1 MRFLLTIALLLPALA
16 PAAEG
21 DPPAAAEAEPVDA
34 EVEPEAAPL
43 DPFTIRLMGLV
54 DRYYGGISA
63 DPSDADRA
71 AALESIRLMLLDGVA
86 LPRVTAA
93 VEDAVRLHTPG
104 RVVPFHIAVP
114 LRVRPA
120 DPAPPLGKRVGSAP
134 APNFDVPPPPA
145 RPLDPEIEAKR
156 AAQREVAQVRRTR
169 LRLYR
174 QWRSRTKEKRTLLT
188 IGVPLWAAGYSLGF
202 ATAGLNNI
210 QGLVSHEVT
219 WFAAIPI
226 VGNLLYG
233 IATQGLY
240 PASFLFASLEITGAA
255 LTIASF
261 ALKADWP
268 YDKDPTAMKLGHTR
282 DGRAALVLAPRPLGL
297 GGALT
302 GRF

>member
-1 MRFLLTIALLLPALA
+1 MRFLLLVLLLLPGLAFADDEPVPATEAGTEGDAA
-16 PAAEG
+16 PADA
-21 DPPAAAEAEPVDA
+21 PAQLDA
-34 EVEPEAAPL
+34 
-43 DPFTIRLMGLV
+43 FTIRLMSLV
-54 DRYYGGISA
+54 DRYYAGVSA
-63 DPSDADRA
+63 EPSVEDRA
-71 AALESIRLMLLDGVA
+71 SALESIRLMLLDGVA

-120 DPAPPLGKRVGSAP
+120 DPSPPLGKRVEP
-134 APNFDVPPPPA
+134 APSTDLAIPQPPP
-145 RPLDPEIEAKR
+145 RSVDPELEAKR
-156 AAQREVAQVRRTR
+156 AAQREVAQARRTR

-174 QWRSRTKEKRTLLT
+174 QWRSRTKEKRTLMS
-188 IGVPLWAAGYSLGF
+188 IGIPLWAAGYSLGF
-202 ATAGLNNI
+202 GAAGINNL

-219 WFAAIPI
+219 WFAAIPL

-240 PASFLFASLEITGAA
+240 PLSFLFASMEIAGAA
-255 LTIASF
+255 LTIVSF

-268 YDKDPTAMKLGHTR
+268 YERDPTAMKIGRTR
-282 DGRAALVLAPRPLGL
+282 DGRPALTMAPRPLGL